1 MCEKKK
7 KKQWLESEREREREK
22 EEGGGGKK
30 KTRDGLA
37 AVFSST
43 SNSLSFPHT
52 EGDDS
57 LTKFRNSGCV

>member
-1 MCEKKK
+1 MAGVREREKKK
-7 KKQWLESEREREREK
+7 KK
-22 EEGGGGKK
+22 EEEK